1 MNTARQSPGKSV
13 PFLLGNTSAVTGI
26 RPLIFGMK
34 WPLILV
40 LLIGL
45 DALSHQKLDAL
56 MNDEES
62 MCVIEKI
69 SDSSICSDDLLVIYL
84 DLGNAACAII
94 PRCHQFRRLLSQE
107 WGEPSVQ
114 FVQAEKATNYVLIM
128 VDPDAPSKENPKYRF
143 WRHWLVTN
151 ILLTKNSPSSQ
162 FYSAVEALSCH
173 DSSKWLGIGSHRKW
187 MTELASLAVK
197 GLLLWEWDAFEFF
210 NLKQIYNRVVL
221 TVLSPGKPRNA
232 KQMHLEKRNKFQ
244 CCEL

>member
-1 MNTARQSPGKSV
+1 MPSSHVRTPS
-13 PFLLGNTSAVTGI
+13 TS
-26 RPLIFGMK
+26 MK

-151 ILLTKNSPSSQ
+151 ILGKDLQ
-162 FYSAVEALSCH
+162 AGVIQ
-173 DSSKWLGIGSHRKW
+173 G
-187 MTELASLAVK
+187 
-197 GLLLWEWDAFEFF
+197 
-210 NLKQIYNRVVL
+210 
-221 TVLSPGKPRNA
+221 TVLSEYRPPTPPSGTGYHRYQFFLYEQPDDNVISLN
-232 KQMHLEKRNKFQ
+232 KQETKSFGCWDLDSFVSRFNLGSSVASTQLMTQNFED
-244 CCEL
+244 

>member
-1 MNTARQSPGKSV
+1 MS
-13 PFLLGNTSAVTGI
+13 
-26 RPLIFGMK
+26 MK

-114 FVQAEKATNYVLIM
+114 FVQAEKGKDLQAGVI
-128 VDPDAPSKENPKYRF
+128 
-143 WRHWLVTN
+143 
-151 ILLTKNSPSSQ
+151 Q
-162 FYSAVEALSCH
+162 
-173 DSSKWLGIGSHRKW
+173 G
-187 MTELASLAVK
+187 
-197 GLLLWEWDAFEFF
+197 
-210 NLKQIYNRVVL
+210 
-221 TVLSPGKPRNA
+221 TVLSEYRPPTPPSGTGYHRYQFFLYEQPDDNVISLN
-232 KQMHLEKRNKFQ
+232 KQETKSFGCWDLDSFVSRFNLGSSVASTQLMTQNFED
-244 CCEL
+244 